1 MSDIVGQYDLRRAGL
16 FAGLNGCELTALL
29 GRARQKAAARGQAF
43 FQEHDAAKYCH
54 LLVSGRVKLVQTNID
69 GGQVVVRFIGAGE
82 LFGWA
87 TVLGSPCYPGSA
99 KATTACT
106 ALIWDADDIR
116 HAMLTY
122 PRLALNA
129 LELIGE
135 RLREAQDRL
144 RELATEPA
152 EWRVA
157 RALLRL
163 VRQSGRATREGWEIN
178 FPLSRQDLA
187 EAVGTTLHTVSR
199 ILAAWTQAGII
210 GGGRQRLVV
219 LRQDRLMALVD
230 DSGTHSN
237 GHD

>member
-1 MSDIVGQYDLRRAGL
+1 MEKFDLQHASL

-29 GRARQKAAARGQAF
+29 GQARQKAVARGQAF
-43 FQEHDAAKYCH
+43 FHEQDAARHCH

-99 KATTACT
+99 KAITACA
-106 ALIWDADDIR
+106 ALIWDAEEIR
-116 HAMLTY
+116 QAMQAH

-129 LELIGE
+129 LELIGG

-144 RELATEPA
+144 RELATERA
-152 EWRVA
+152 EWRLA

-163 VRQSGRATREGWEIN
+163 VRQSGRKTRDGWEIN

-219 LRQDRLMALVD
+219 LQQDRLMALLDGSETV
-230 DSGTHSN
+230 
-237 GHD
+237 